1 MARTSTIYNG
11 RQSLRRELEVT
22 PQAALES
29 LMFYF
34 TSTKHQVST
43 LLTGCHN
50 KVALHDKASMRI
62 EPYRRNE
69 NTIMATTRVED
80 NTGCDPERVK
90 ATGM

>member
-1 MARTSTIYNG
+1 MALTLTIYNG
-11 RQSLRRELEVT
+11 HQGLRRELEAT

-34 TSTKHQVST
+34 TSTKRQVST

-69 NTIMATTRVED
+69 NTIIATTGDED
-80 NTGCDPERVK
+80 NPGCDPEKVK

>member
-1 MARTSTIYNG
+1 
-11 RQSLRRELEVT
+11 
-22 PQAALES
+22 
-29 LMFYF
+29 MFYF